1 MTAILSGG
9 RKGNLQVNSTDGA
22 ACGNPKTF
30 DAAGAVLAAQ
40 TMASIQET
48 N

>member
-1 MTAILSGG
+1 
-9 RKGNLQVNSTDGA
+9 VNSTDGA
-22 ACGNPKTF
+22 GCGSPKNWML
-30 DAAGAVLAAQ
+30 DAADAFLAAQ